1 MRAGK
6 LEKAINSIVTKIDT
20 VLMKLEKMQAHK
32 NKRKAAMSRIIGT
45 INENEEGRN
54 SFITLQKWSQ
64 K

>member
-1 MRAGK
+1 M
-6 LEKAINSIVTKIDT
+6 EKAINSIVTKIDT